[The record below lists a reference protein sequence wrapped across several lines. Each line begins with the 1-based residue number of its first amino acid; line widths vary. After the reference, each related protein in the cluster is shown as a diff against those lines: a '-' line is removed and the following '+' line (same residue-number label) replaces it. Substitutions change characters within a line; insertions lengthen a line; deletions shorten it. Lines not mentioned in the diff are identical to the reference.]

1 VDKLIKK
8 YYTLGCCGIACGLC
22 PRYYTEG
29 ESRCPGCFGENFAE
43 KHPPCSF
50 ATCCVKNN
58 NLEACG
64 QCKDFPCEKYDGE
77 KILKDSFVTHKKMM
91 ENQKT
96 IKKYG
101 IEKYMEKQN
110 IRVNILEKILS
121 EYNDGKSKNY
131 FCIAVAL
138 LDIKCLT
145 ISIKEAERKI
155 KKKNIIENDLKNKA
169 IILKNILAEYANE
182 NNIEIKLEK

>member
-8 YYTLGCCGIACGLC
+8 YYTLGCCGIDCGLC

-29 ESRCPGCFGENFAE
+29 ESRCPGCFGENFTQ

-50 ATCCVKNN
+50 ATCCVKNS
-58 NLEACG
+58 NLEVCG
-64 QCKDFPCEKYDGE
+64 QCGNFPCKKYDSE

-101 IEKYMEKQN
+101 IKKYMEKQN

-131 FCIAVAL
+131 FCIAVTL
-138 LDIKCLT
+138 LDIKCLN
-145 ISIKEAERKI
+145 ISIKKAERKI
-155 KKKNIIENDLKNKA
+155 KKENIMENDLKNKA
-169 IILKNILAEYANE
+169 IILKNILTEYANK
-182 NNIEIKLEK
+182 NNIEIKIEK